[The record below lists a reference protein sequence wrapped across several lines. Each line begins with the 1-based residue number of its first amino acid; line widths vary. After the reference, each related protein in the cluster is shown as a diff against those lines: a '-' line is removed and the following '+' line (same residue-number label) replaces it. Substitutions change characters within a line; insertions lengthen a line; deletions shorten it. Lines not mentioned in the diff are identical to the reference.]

1 MISTNL
7 DEISGNIPSDA
18 LPKNNVSYAVTN
30 KREIGGLTLEK
41 VADGEYAA
49 AGVNVTNNTTH
60 EINYTE
66 FTYTV
71 TLTAPENVD
80 FRDYITWADFT
91 ALGAT
96 VTKINGTA
104 VSGTPETDFNN
115 AAPLRTIEFT
125 VKVKANNGSKLVKNL
140 PIGTKYTVTE
150 VDPTSPIDTSNW
162 SKSGEVT
169 TATEMTITDLNPTVT
184 ITNTF
189 GSCEI
194 VLTKTAKEKV
204 GTTDIGNVL
213 AGAKFVLRNNGHQR
227 YTDPLFVP
235 SRL

>member
-80 FRDYITWADFT
+80 FRDYIKWADFT

-115 AAPLRTIEFT
+115 AAPLSTIELT
-125 VKVKANNGSKLVKNL
+125 VKVKANNGNVIS
-140 PIGTKYTVTE
+140 
-150 VDPTSPIDTSNW
+150 
-162 SKSGEVT
+162 SGANGNVF
-169 TATEMTITDLNPTVT
+169 TIK
-184 ITNTF
+184 NTF
-189 GSCEI
+189 AKSETVQLLAFSYRLSFPLRLTSYLPSFGS
-194 VLTKTAKEKV
+194 
-204 GTTDIGNVL
+204 
-213 AGAKFVLRNNGHQR
+213 R
-227 YTDPLFVP
+227 Y
-235 SRL
+235 SQ